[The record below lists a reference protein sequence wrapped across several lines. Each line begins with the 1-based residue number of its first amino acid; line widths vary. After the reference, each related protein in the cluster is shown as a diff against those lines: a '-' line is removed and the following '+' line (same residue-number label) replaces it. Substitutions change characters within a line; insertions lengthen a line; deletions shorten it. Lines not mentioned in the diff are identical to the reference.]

1 VATTNDLK
9 NGMTLD
15 IDGQLWTV
23 VEFQHVKPG
32 KGPAFVR
39 TKLKQVLTG
48 KVVDKTFNAGVKIEI
63 AILEKREMNFLYK
76 EGEDF
81 VFMDN
86 KTFDQM
92 NISAATVGDSAQY
105 MLENTEAIV
114 AIHENNPLYIELPAS
129 VVLTITYTEP
139 GLQGDRSS
147 GGTKPATV
155 ETGIQIQVPLFIKQ
169 DEKVLVDTRDGSYLG
184 RANSC
189 RPEVRLVN
197 RA

>member
-1 VATTNDLK
+1 MATTNDLK

-32 KGPAFVR
+32 QGPAFVR

-184 RANSC
+184 RAN
-189 RPEVRLVN
+189 
-197 RA
+197 